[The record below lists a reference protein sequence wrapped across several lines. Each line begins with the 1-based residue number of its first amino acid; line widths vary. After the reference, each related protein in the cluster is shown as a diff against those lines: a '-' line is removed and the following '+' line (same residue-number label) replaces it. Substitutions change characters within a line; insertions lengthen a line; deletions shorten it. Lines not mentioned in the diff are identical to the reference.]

1 MSEIPPPTVPPA
13 TPPPPGGGSY
23 TPPPPPPPTGGG
35 YGAPPPAGGTPSGD
49 RTLWIILSYLGILSL
64 IPYLSKKDDPDQEI
78 RWHAKNGLALFLAE
92 LAICIVLFVLSLVLS
107 RIPGLGC
114 VTWVIQCILPIAFL
128 AISIICIIKGV
139 NGQRYR
145 IPMIT
150 DFAEKSL

>member
-35 YGAPPPAGGTPSGD
+35 YGGGAPASSD
-49 RTLWIILSYLGILSL
+49 RTLWIVLSYLGILSL
-64 IPYLSKKDDPDQEI
+64 IPYFAKKDDPDQEV
-78 RWHAKNGLALFLAE
+78 RWHAKNGLGLFIAEVIVWAVFMALGFALRNSFA
-92 LAICIVLFVLSLVLS
+92 
-107 RIPGLGC
+107 GC
-114 VTWVIQCILPIAFL
+114 GIGVIQCVLWIGFL
-128 AISIICIIKGV
+128 VISIICIIKGI

-145 IPMIT
+145 IPVVT